1 MVQVIQSILPS
12 SSQLWIIS
20 FVQEWSW
27 HRMESFCSPKMN
39 EYIGIIPPTIDFR
52 STCIPSSRILCP
64 SSMEEVTQDYM
75 QQQLGKDWMEYPVVF
90 RGIWSREELS
100 SPQRRLSISG
110 LQQDEELSNVR
121 VNYFTTASALKP
133 NSEKYET
140 VGTVIREILSS
151 EKPLKLASQIPLQQI
166 PSLITEVAPK
176 QLVETL
182 FGRHRFDP
190 NSLRPKK
197 LFFGLLNIPA
207 STTVPIFVASSFQ
220 NARTDLHAEP
230 IGNFAVQLHG
240 SKQWTLALPSKTS
253 CLRPSISDHGRAYYY
268 SHLSSDDIQ
277 SSTSNKSFLTEAGDA
292 VWIPPWTWHRVD
304 YTILHTTNNKN
315 SSISMAASLFH
326 FRFFDFWYNHPLLAM
341 LILPNII
348 REAMGANIE

>member
-1 MVQVIQSILPS
+1 MAQIIKSILPS

-20 FVQEWSW
+20 FIQEWSW
-27 HRMESFCSPKMN
+27 HQMESFCSPMN
-39 EYIGIIPPTIDFR
+39 ENIGIIPPIVDFQP
-52 STCIPSSRILCP
+52 SCVPSSRVLCP
-64 SSMEEVTQDYM
+64 SSMEQVTQEYM
-75 QQQLGKDWMEYPVVF
+75 QQHLGRYWMEYPVVF
-90 RGIWSREELS
+90 RGIWSEEMLS
-100 SPQRRLSISG
+100 SPHRRLSISG

-133 NSEKYET
+133 DSKKYET
-140 VGTVIREILSS
+140 VGTVIRNILSS

-166 PSLITEVAPK
+166 PSLITEVAPT

-182 FGRHRFDP
+182 FGQHRFEP

-207 STTVPIFVASSFQ
+207 STTVPIFVASSSH

-240 SKQWTLALPSKTS
+240 SKQWILALPQKTT

-268 SHLSSDDIQ
+268 SHLSPDDIL
-277 SSTSNKSFLTEAGDA
+277 SSTSNKTIVTEAGDA

-304 YTILHTTNNKN
+304 YTILTTNNN
-315 SSISMAASLFH
+315 NSSSSISMAASLFH

-341 LILPNII
+341 LIIPNII
-348 REAMGANIE
+348 REAMGTNTE